1 MSILFA
7 FMAAVIVFFS
17 DLGFRVTGASAL
29 VSSSVSA
36 ERWLRTCVYAG
47 PEGLVSIEMDAVK
60 SCPAAAPSLHQPAIT
75 HHAMLQR

>member
-7 FMAAVIVFFS
+7 VMAAAIVFFS
-17 DLGFRVTGASAL
+17 DLGLRMTGASAL

-47 PEGLVSIEMDAVK
+47 PEGFVSIEVDAVM
-60 SCPAAAPSLHQPAIT
+60 SCPTAAPSLHRTATT
-75 HHAMLQR
+75 HHAMLQD